1 VIKST
6 FCNLMEMW
14 SMAPTFII
22 AYSKNEKMGLSY
34 CDINTGTVPQFQRIH
49 YLSVC
54 THFVLRSDLE
64 T

>member
-1 VIKST
+1 MIKTT

-34 CDINTGTVPQFQRIH
+34 YDIYTGISLLNI
-49 YLSVC
+49 YSLMKYC
-54 THFVLRSDLE
+54 NI
-64 T
+64 